1 MRSQDV
7 LYENMTFEEYT
18 KVIEG
23 KVQGGWNFHHA
34 LAETQLDFF
43 VAISS
48 AAGAVG
54 NSKSR
59 SFPYSS

>member
-1 MRSQDV
+1 MLLTRAQDV
-7 LYENMTFEEYT
+7 LFENMTFEDYT
-18 KVIEG
+18 TVIEG

-34 LAETQLDFF
+34 LVDTPLDFF

-54 NSKSR
+54 NSKCD
-59 SFPYSS
+59 P